1 MAKLAQTS
9 VKYLIKGSF
18 DAEGVV
24 EKPDVIGALFG
35 QTEGLLGPELDLR
48 ELQRTGR
55 IGRIEV
61 LVTTKSGKST
71 GEVIIPSSLEGT
83 ETALVAASL
92 ETIDRVGPCN
102 AKIKVAS
109 VEDLRTVKRNYII
122 NRAKGLLSNLLS
134 QVPDT
139 GIVTEELM
147 QSVRSAEIIEYKG
160 LSAGVDVPTSDS
172 IILCEGRADVITLLK
187 HGIKNAVAVG
197 GTSVAPEIIEISKAK
212 EVTVFTDGDRG
223 GDLIVKELKQV
234 VDIDFVA
241 RAPVGK
247 EVEELSKKEIYK
259 ALREKVPVEQAQF
272 LKPLGNNGR
281 SNIQRPERPV
291 RSERPQRPERKETS
305 DKGPRRES
313 RDTRAPRGARFEQ
326 KPTPPPRIA
335 TMSAE
340 DKNFFKEQMND
351 LVGTRAAAIYDCD
364 KQFSGRVPIKE
375 LPVSIKQVEKPA
387 MVVLDGEVDQP
398 LVNLCDM
405 ASVSVIIGTKVN
417 GNPHAR
423 NVKIFTLDDL

>member
-9 VKYLIKGSF
+9 VKYVINGSF

-35 QTEGLLGPELDLR
+35 QTEGLLGAELDLR

-61 LVTTKSGKST
+61 IVTTKSGKST
-71 GEVIIPSSLEGT
+71 GQITIPSSLDGT
-83 ETALVAASL
+83 ETALIAASL

-102 AKIKVAS
+102 AKINVSS
-109 VEDLRTVKRNYII
+109 VEDLRTVKRKYII
-122 NRAKGLLSNLLS
+122 DRAKKLLSGLLS
-134 QVPDT
+134 QVPET
-139 GIVTEELM
+139 AVIAEELM
-147 QSVRSAEIIEYKG
+147 QSVRSAEIIKYKG

-197 GTSVAPEIIEISKAK
+197 GTSAAPEIVQISKEK

-234 VDIDFVA
+234 VDVDFVA
-241 RAPVGK
+241 RAPLGK
-247 EVEELSKKEIYK
+247 EVEELTKKEVFK

-272 LKPLGNNGR
+272 LKPLGARVGENSR
-281 SNIQRPERPV
+281 RPARIER
-291 RSERPQRPERKETS
+291 RETPS
-305 DKGPRRES
+305 SSPRRDS
-313 RDTRAPRGARFEQ
+313 RDTRPQRSGSFER
-326 KPTPPPRIA
+326 KPAITKKPVI
-335 TMSAE
+335 SDE
-340 DKNFFKEQMND
+340 DKSFFKEQMND

-364 KQFSGRVPIKE
+364 KQFAGRVPVKE
-375 LPVSIKQVEKPA
+375 LSTSIRQVESPA
-387 MVVLDGEVDQP
+387 IVVLDAELDQD
-398 LVNLCDM
+398 LVNICDV
-405 ASVSVIIGTKVN
+405 AGVSAIVGTKQKGSVR
-417 GNPHAR
+417 AR
-423 NVKIFTLDDL
+423 NANLITLDDL

>member
-9 VKYLIKGSF
+9 VKYVINGSF

-35 QTEGLLGPELDLR
+35 QTEGLLGAELDLR

-61 LVTTKSGKST
+61 IVNTKSGKST
-71 GEVIIPSSLEGT
+71 GQITIPSSLDGT
-83 ETALVAASL
+83 ETALIAASL

-102 AKIKVAS
+102 AKINVSS
-109 VEDLRTVKRNYII
+109 VEDLRTVKRKYII
-122 NRAKGLLSNLLS
+122 DRAKKLLSGLLS
-134 QVPDT
+134 QVPET
-139 GIVTEELM
+139 AVIAEELM
-147 QSVRSAEIIEYKG
+147 QSVRSAEIIKYKG

-197 GTSVAPEIIEISKAK
+197 GTSAAPEIVQISKEK

-234 VDIDFVA
+234 VDVDFVA
-241 RAPVGK
+241 RAPLGK
-247 EVEELSKKEIYK
+247 EVEELTKKEVFK

-272 LKPLGNNGR
+272 LKPLGARLGENSR
-281 SNIQRPERPV
+281 RPARIERRETPSSSP
-291 RSERPQRPERKETS
+291 RRDSRDARPQRSGSFERKPAITKKPVIS
-305 DKGPRRES
+305 D
-313 RDTRAPRGARFEQ
+313 
-326 KPTPPPRIA
+326 
-335 TMSAE
+335 E
-340 DKNFFKEQMND
+340 DKSFFKEQMND

-364 KQFSGRVPIKE
+364 KQFAGRVPVKE
-375 LPVSIKQVEKPA
+375 LSTSIRQVESPA
-387 MVVLDGEVDQP
+387 IVVLDAELDQD
-398 LVNLCDM
+398 LVNICDV
-405 ASVSVIIGTKVN
+405 AGVSAIVGTKQKGSVR
-417 GNPHAR
+417 AR
-423 NVKIFTLDDL
+423 NANLITLDDL